1 MLELS
6 RSYEARTSTPLD
18 STAVFQAHRRVMSE
32 HTETLDEP
40 KTPMWLPALG
50 AALFLIVG
58 IWWAMRPSD
67 APAPSAEPA
76 ASASAGAPATAT
88 AAAVRPAVPGH

>member
-1 MLELS
+1 
-6 RSYEARTSTPLD
+6 
-18 STAVFQAHRRVMSE
+18 MSE

-58 IWWAMRPSD
+58 IWWAMRPAD
-67 APAPSAEPA
+67 APTGAPSAEPA
-76 ASASAGAPATAT
+76 AAASAAPTATAT
-88 AAAVRPAVPGH
+88 AAAARPAIPGH